1 MKTLRAN
8 GKWSNVFVFLYFKE
22 IKTLYFKKV
31 SMETWIS
38 NRNGEKK
45 ICKSKHGSMVFFMS
59 VSPSCNLFINY
70 IPSSYIRDC
79 THMDLWRRLI
89 RETHRKD
96 TDTQIMS
103 FVETL
108 LFFVNSGWFCDLI
121 LKDVSR
127 ITFINQTEPKQKGF
141 MH

>member
-1 MKTLRAN
+1 
-8 GKWSNVFVFLYFKE
+8 
-22 IKTLYFKKV
+22 
-31 SMETWIS
+31 
-38 NRNGEKK
+38 
-45 ICKSKHGSMVFFMS
+45 
-59 VSPSCNLFINY
+59 
-70 IPSSYIRDC
+70 
-79 THMDLWRRLI
+79 MDLRRLT

-121 LKDVSR
+121 LKDVGL
-127 ITFINQTEPKQKGF
+127 ITFINQTEPEQKGV

>member
-1 MKTLRAN
+1 
-8 GKWSNVFVFLYFKE
+8 
-22 IKTLYFKKV
+22 
-31 SMETWIS
+31 
-38 NRNGEKK
+38 
-45 ICKSKHGSMVFFMS
+45 MVFFMS
-59 VSPSCNLFINY
+59 VSPSCNVFINY

-79 THMDLWRRLI
+79 TYMDLSRRLT

-108 LFFVNSGWFCDLI
+108 LFFVNSGWFCYLI
-121 LKDVSR
+121 LKDVGL
-127 ITFINQTEPKQKGF
+127 ITFINQTEPEQKGF